1 MRQVSENSSSNL
13 DSFNQLVLQFQNLV
27 YQQAY
32 YLLGD
37 PQAAE
42 DATQDSFISA
52 WQHYSD
58 QRGGSLK
65 AWLLRIVT
73 NKCYDEMRRWK
84 RQPQTEFEPLNIYGE
99 EVESAYWMEERGE
112 LPEKQVENAELG
124 QKLGEFLARLPVERR
139 AAVLLVDIQELN
151 YSEAAQVLGI
161 SIGTLKSRL
170 ARARKQLR
178 SLILIEGGI
187 EISAFIPL
195 GQEQPPLPG

>member
-1 MRQVSENSSSNL
+1 MRKNRSTSPLSELNA
-13 DSFNQLVLQFQNLV
+13 FNQLVLQYQDMV

-37 PQAAE
+37 HQGAE
-42 DATQDSFISA
+42 DAAQEAFISA
-52 WQHYSD
+52 WHHLSD

-84 RQPQTEFEPLNIYGE
+84 RQPQTGLEPLNAHGE

-112 LPEKQVENAELG
+112 PPEKRIENAELG
-124 QKLGEFLARLPVERR
+124 QKLGEFLARLPPERR

-170 ARARKQLR
+170 ARARRQLYA
-178 SLILIEGGI
+178 LLLMEGGI
-187 EISAFIPL
+187 FEAEGANSPL
-195 GQEQPPLPG
+195 QSNLT